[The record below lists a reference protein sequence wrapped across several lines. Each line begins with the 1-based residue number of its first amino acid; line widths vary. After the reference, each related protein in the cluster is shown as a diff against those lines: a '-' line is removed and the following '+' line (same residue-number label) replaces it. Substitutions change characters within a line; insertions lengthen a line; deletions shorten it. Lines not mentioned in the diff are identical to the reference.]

1 LSEGSQVG
9 VIAWIVVGLIAGW
22 LANMLLKGRGGGLL
36 GNLAVGLVGAII
48 GGWLFGAVG
57 IISAPGFGP
66 QLVSATIGAIV
77 LLLYGAR
84 SGAAAKDALAKQA
97 RRP

>member
-1 LSEGSQVG
+1 MGDAQMG

-48 GGWLFGAVG
+48 GGWLFGAFG
-57 IISAPGFGP
+57 IMSAPGFGA

-77 LLLYGAR
+77 LLLVWGAIRGR
-84 SGAAAKDALAKQA
+84 S
-97 RRP
+97 